1 MMDNNYKKITII
13 SILILSALVPINFL
27 DDIFKHNTLDY
38 NDNYFDVDLNSSLF
52 SNEDYVP
59 ILDDPLQGLGNI
71 TITKFTFNEEGLFNQ
86 SEEYPN
92 LVDDLSSGALNITY
106 LSTQYLET
114 IEIAQFN
121 NLDESLLESDKI
133 TISINESISIQYNS
147 SIENSEGFL
156 IYNPRLF
163 PRNLKQVF
171 VQNQSNPDIIELTE
185 EDYFLDGHSHLV
197 FNYQNYFETNFHNF
211 SMYFIF
217 EYDLT
222 PQGWELSQNSE
233 ETLTITQQAQNFS
246 ASFYYNFTLTGTKLT
261 GNFTAPPAL
270 ADNLVI
276 ELIVDLL
283 DKNLFYDHTLHIN
296 EQNVIDFLEL
306 DNKINVTISADAKL
320 FSLEFKANFTLKFED
335 PVDYSWAIDRL
346 IGERNFRQRIYFPS
360 LIAGPEHIFLK
371 DITLIENTII
381 LDQIPKDNLDKL
393 IGNSS
398 LFERPVNC
406 YDVIV
411 FVTQETIENSLV
423 FTENAVKRKGLKL
436 IVPYLIVGE
445 TNPCFLNYY
454 ASNDLK
460 IIITDNIRMP
470 LVGYRIELIY
480 FGKKYGTYIS
490 NDLIQPMAKT
500 YSDENG
506 EILIENV
513 PNGNYT
519 VKVFDGNT
527 LITETLINTFREVN
541 YLRTDVF
548 HFPLWILIF
557 GGICGF
563 IFLIGLVFYYN
574 NKKRS

>member
-1 MMDNNYKKITII
+1 MMDNNYKKITLIA
-13 SILILSALVPINFL
+13 ILILSALLPIIFL
-27 DDIFKHNTLDY
+27 DNNIKYNTLDY
-38 NDNYFDVDLNSSLF
+38 NDNYFDVHPNSNLF
-52 SNEDYVP
+52 SDEDYAP

-71 TITKFTFNEEGLFNQ
+71 TITKFTFNEEGLFNHSDQ
-86 SEEYPN
+86 YPE

-106 LSTQYLET
+106 LSTKYLET

-121 NLDESLLESDKI
+121 NLDQSLLESDKI
-133 TISINESISIQYNS
+133 TVSINESISIQYNS

-163 PRNLKQVF
+163 PRSLKQVF
-171 VQNQSNPDIIELTE
+171 VQNQSDPDIIELNE
-185 EDYFLDGHSHLV
+185 EDYSLDGRSHLI
-197 FNYQNYFETNFHNF
+197 FYYQNYFKTNFHNF

-233 ETLTITQQAQNFS
+233 ETLTITQQTQNFS
-246 ASFYYNFTLTGTKLT
+246 SSFYYNFTLTSRKLT
-261 GNFTAPPAL
+261 GNWSVPSTL
-270 ADNLVI
+270 ADNLVV
-276 ELIVDLL
+276 ELIVDPL
-283 DKNLFYDHTLHIN
+283 DKNLFYDHTLQIN
-296 EQNVIDFLEL
+296 EQNIVDFLEL

-320 FSLEFKANFTLKFED
+320 FSLEFKANFTLRFED

-346 IGERNFRQRIYFPS
+346 LGDRNIRQRIYFPS
-360 LIAGPEHIFLK
+360 LIAGPEHIFLR
-371 DITLIENTII
+371 DVTLIENTII
-381 LDQIPKDNLDKL
+381 SDQVIS
-393 IGNSS
+393 NSS
-398 LFERPVNC
+398 VFERPVNY

-423 FTENAVKRKGLKL
+423 FTENAVKRKGLKI

-445 TNPCFLNYY
+445 TNPCLLNYY
-454 ASNDLK
+454 ALNDLK

-490 NDLIQPMAKT
+490 NDLIQPMAKM

-519 VKVFDGNT
+519 VKVYDGNT
-527 LITETLINTFREVN
+527 LIAETLINTFREVN
-541 YLRTDVF
+541 YFRTDVL

-557 GGICGF
+557 GGISG
-563 IFLIGLVFYYN
+563 IVFLIGLVFYYN

>member
-156 IYNPRLF
+156 IYSPILF

-171 VQNQSNPDIIELTE
+171 VQNQSDPDIIELI
-185 EDYFLDGHSHLV
+185 EDDYSLDASSYLK

-261 GNFTAPPAL
+261 GNLTLPSTL
-270 ADNLVI
+270 ADNLVV
-276 ELIVDLL
+276 ELIVDPL
-283 DKNLFYDHTLHIN
+283 DKNLFYDHALKIN
-296 EQNVIDFLEL
+296 DQNIIDFLEL
-306 DNKINVTISADAKL
+306 DNKINITISADGKL
-320 FSLEFKANFTLKFED
+320 FCLEFKANFTLKFED

-346 IGERNFRQRIYFPS
+346 IEDRNIRQRIYFPS
-360 LIAGPEHIFLK
+360 LIAGPEHIFLR
-371 DITLIENTII
+371 DVTLIENTII
-381 LDQIPKDNLDKL
+381 SDQVIS
-393 IGNSS
+393 NSS
-398 LFERPVNC
+398 VFERPVNY

-411 FVTQETIENSLV
+411 FVSQETIENSLV
-423 FTENAVKRKGLKL
+423 FTENAVKRKGLK
-436 IVPYLIVGE
+436 ITIPYLIVGE
-445 TNPCFLNYY
+445 TNPCFVNYY
-454 ASNDLK
+454 ALNDLK
-460 IIITDNIRMP
+460 IIITDYIRMP

-490 NDLIQPMAKT
+490 NDFIQPMAET

-519 VKVFDGNT
+519 VKVYQGNT
-527 LITETLINTFREVN
+527 QIAETLINTFREVN
-541 YLRTDVF
+541 YFRTNVL

-557 GGICGF
+557 GGISGF
-563 IFLIGLVFYYN
+563 LLLIGLVLYFNY
-574 NKKRS
+574 KKRS